1 MIYLLFILTT
11 GWSITSK
18 DRLFFRNML
27 YDIRPNALF
36 ILKKDYQLILVL
48 AHFGNLILLK
58 EKKLENQFPSNL
70 FLINESK
77 VNRCSFY
84 QNQKEIEYHLRD
96 SLQLVVTPSMSYRD
110 SRFWKKS
117 RMQSVRFFFLK
128 KKRDVCESN
137 IRQSL
142 HYCDLVDFVIFCA
155 GKEEEKTNQRQHWNF
170 THSKSLKLL
179 INVHRNKI
187 DYLLL
192 IEWHSTSLWIQ
203 SSESHKIPDRKNDLN
218 QMEKMTTAATTATD
232 STWKRN
238 AYKYIE
244 CRARVCPIS
253 RKEWR
258 VFVQL
263 MSIFHVFHYQ
273 HIFNSLNIAND
284 LYLYIQSTPWW
295 FQPRKTQTTHID
307 FSFHFWRHHNFHVR
321 KQYMFM
327 VR

>member
-1 MIYLLFILTT
+1 MIYLLFILAT

-18 DRLFFRNML
+18 DRLFFRNMM

-128 KKRDVCESN
+128 KSAMFANQIFVNHFITVIWWISSYFAPAKKKKKPINAN
-137 IRQSL
+137 IETLR
-142 HYCDLVDFVIFCA
+142 
-155 GKEEEKTNQRQHWNF
+155 
-170 THSKSLKLL
+170 
-179 INVHRNKI
+179 
-187 DYLLL
+187 
-192 IEWHSTSLWIQ
+192 IQ
-203 SSESHKIPDRKNDLN
+203 NR
-218 QMEKMTTAATTATD
+218 
-232 STWKRN
+232 
-238 AYKYIE
+238 
-244 CRARVCPIS
+244 
-253 RKEWR
+253 
-258 VFVQL
+258 
-263 MSIFHVFHYQ
+263 
-273 HIFNSLNIAND
+273 
-284 LYLYIQSTPWW
+284 
-295 FQPRKTQTTHID
+295 
-307 FSFHFWRHHNFHVR
+307 
-321 KQYMFM
+321 
-327 VR
+327 